1 MVKTSN
7 EALKKHSSPVFGR
20 SLTSIPTFSALA
32 NRDFRLMWSSNVL
45 SYNARWMQMFI
56 LTLFVLER
64 TGSPFFVALVGFFG
78 MVSMLVLGLFGG
90 LLADKV
96 SRKHLLIAT
105 QTANFVAGLAIM
117 ILLFAEIGLAYR
129 FLPFWFAYVVL
140 LVAGT
145 GWALDMPS
153 RRSIV
158 FDLLGKEQVT
168 KGIATD
174 SIGMHSSMMLGPILA
189 GVLTS
194 SIGFSGGYLVI
205 TAFYFVSVVLMA
217 LVRVPLK
224 SKSTIERSDITRNLM
239 EGFKYVRQ
247 NETILATVLI
257 TILMNV
263 LLFPYQQMVPIIAT
277 TVLRI
282 EPWQIGFLM
291 GAQGVGSLA
300 GGIMIASAS
309 NIRNQG
315 RIYLYGSLLALSM
328 VLLFSF
334 SNWYSLSLSLLII
347 LGLGS
352 AGFGTMQSTIIILA
366 AKDEMR
372 SRVLG
377 VLTFAIGTG
386 PIGAL
391 IVGSVAESIGP
402 QNAIAINAIVGLLT
416 VGLVGFLFSSL
427 RKEITEDSPSEGE
440 PASTPPNQSPVEV
453 QTSPR

>member
-1 MVKTSN
+1 MVKTRNDS
-7 EALKKHSSPVFGR
+7 LKKHPSPVFGR

-105 QTANFVAGLAIM
+105 QTANLVAGLAMM

-129 FLPFWFAYVVL
+129 FLPFWFAYVIL
-140 LVAGT
+140 LVSGT

-217 LVRVPLK
+217 LVRVPK

-263 LLFPYQQMVPIIAT
+263 LLFPYQQMVPIIAA

-309 NIRNQG
+309 NIRNHG

-352 AGFGTMQSTIIILA
+352 AGFGTMQSTIIILV

-372 SRVLG
+372 SRALG

-391 IVGSVAESIGP
+391 IIGSVAESIGP
-402 QNAIAINAIVGLLT
+402 RNAIGINAIAGLLT
-416 VGLVGFLFSSL
+416 VGLVGLLFSSL

-440 PASTPPNQSPVEV
+440 PASTPSNQSSVEGG
-453 QTSPR
+453 RE